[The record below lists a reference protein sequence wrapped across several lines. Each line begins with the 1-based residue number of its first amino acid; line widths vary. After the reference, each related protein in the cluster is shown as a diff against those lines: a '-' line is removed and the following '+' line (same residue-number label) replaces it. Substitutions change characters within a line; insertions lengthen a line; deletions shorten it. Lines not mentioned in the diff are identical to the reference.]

1 MRPLARLLEEGQRL
15 NLRAAR
21 SSQALVIEGVSR
33 VVHAGPDRLPA
44 VRRRV
49 AQVQLDLTAI
59 LIGDPDRF
67 VDSLYAYAQTL
78 MDLHHE
84 FVHRVLEALDS
95 GDRTASENRGP
106 LADVIPLL
114 ARNGMGR

>member
-1 MRPLARLLEEGQRL
+1 MRLLEMLLQEGQRL

-21 SSQALVIEGVSR
+21 SSQALVIDGVSR
-33 VVHAGPDRLPA
+33 IVQAGPDRLPT
-44 VRRRV
+44 VRRRA

-67 VDSLYAYAQTL
+67 VDSLYTHVQTL

-84 FVHRVLEALDS
+84 FVRRVFEALDS
-95 GDRTASENRGP
+95 GHCTASENRGP
-106 LADVIPLL
+106 RADVIPLL
-114 ARNGMGR
+114 ARNGVDR